1 MAVTVAAL
9 GVAQADT
16 WGRYKIV
23 GSYVTDVSDGVAG
36 LYFQTV
42 AEQGGETAAY
52 AVIGQCARRA

>member
-1 MAVTVAAL
+1 MKMTRFLAMVVTVAAL

-36 LYFQTV
+36 LYF
-42 AEQGGETAAY
+42 
-52 AVIGQCARRA
+52 